1 MLLIEGRIS
10 QRSMICTLLSLY
22 TVVFSYL
29 GVTAVVVSASDNNFL
44 EIGGGDQLGSCH
56 ASSSLTSTMST
67 EQTLVIIKPDG
78 VQRGLV
84 GTIIARFEQKGFK
97 LVAMKLMQASTDL
110 LSRHYSDLSDRPFYP
125 GLIKYMASG
134 PVVPM
139 VWSGPPGVIKTV
151 RTMMGATMPAD
162 AVPGTIRG
170 DLCIVP
176 GRNLIHGSDSVES
189 AKREIDMWFQ
199 DKERVQWRQ
208 AAEDWINSSN

>member
-1 MLLIEGRIS
+1 MG
-10 QRSMICTLLSLY
+10 TLGA
-22 TVVFSYL
+22 TGAGTKVH
-29 GVTAVVVSASDNNFL
+29 GVTASAL
-44 EIGGGDQLGSCH
+44 VWARTLGLIH
-56 ASSSLTSTMST
+56 
-67 EQTLVIIKPDG
+67 I
-78 VQRGLV
+78 
-84 GTIIARFEQKGFK
+84 FF
-97 LVAMKLMQASTDL
+97 QASTDL

-176 GRNLIHGSDSVES
+176 GR
-189 AKREIDMWFQ
+189 
-199 DKERVQWRQ
+199 
-208 AAEDWINSSN
+208 